1 MTAIRILLFLT
12 PFAFGASILGLGQDI
27 SWDLRNYHYYN
38 PFAFLFDRLGHDVA
52 VAHVA
57 TYYNP
62 LLYIPFYH
70 AVTGLPPRAV
80 GFLLGFLP
88 GLNAWLIYAVTRR
101 AIDPADSAHA
111 RWFCL
116 ALTAGAML
124 GMIHLAEIGTSFG
137 DTVVSLPVL
146 GAVLLLVRFR
156 ERLGGPLGRGVPV
169 ALAAGALAG
178 SACGV
183 KLPFAVYCVG
193 LCVALFALPFPFRR
207 RFTLAFLFGVG
218 VLAGIAATG
227 GFWMLEMWRRF
238 ENPVFPYFNEW
249 FRSPWGAEGSYRD
262 ERFIPRGPAMWLL
275 FPFWFNVE
283 PSRVGEVGF
292 RDLRFPLIYV
302 LLVAAAIGEGLRR
315 MRRAKAAPE
324 GVRPPAGLTGFFIT
338 FFVVSFLLWMKLF
351 SVYRYAVVC
360 EYLAPLTIYFLL
372 ARLLRS
378 PRRLRAAALAAVA
391 FLGITLEPGHWG
403 RRPWTE
409 DYFDITLPPLAAERG
424 AIVLVTGHDPVGY
437 LIPSF
442 PPEARFLR
450 IQGFVTGPS
459 PRLNETDRL
468 MMRAVA
474 EHEGPLLL
482 LYRIYE
488 EWHALH
494 ALEFYGL
501 ELDRDS
507 CQGFVPGIEPQ
518 PEHPFFLCRVC
529 RRATR

>member
-1 MTAIRILLFLT
+1 MTAIRVLLGLT
-12 PFAFGASILGLGQDI
+12 PFAFGASILWLGQDI

-38 PFAFLFDRLGHDVA
+38 PFAFLHDRMGHDVA

-62 LLYIPFYH
+62 LLYLPFYH
-70 AVTGLPPRAV
+70 AVVGLPPKAV

-88 GLNAWLIYAVTRR
+88 GLNAWLIYAITRR
-101 AIDPADSAHA
+101 AVDPGDSARA
-111 RWFCL
+111 RGYCF
-116 ALTAGAML
+116 ALTAAAML

-146 GAVLLLVRFR
+146 AAVFLLVRFR
-156 ERLGGPLGRGVPV
+156 DRLAGPLRGGAPI
-169 ALAAGALAG
+169 ALAAGVLAG

-193 LCVALFALPFPFRR
+193 LCAAILAFRLPWRR
-207 RFTLAFLFGVG
+207 RLALAFLFGLG
-218 VLAGIAATG
+218 VLLGIAATG
-227 GFWMLEMWRRF
+227 GFWMLAMWRRF
-238 ENPVFPYFNEW
+238 RNPVFPYFNEW

-262 ERFIPRGPAMWLL
+262 ERFIPQGPWMWLL

-283 PSRVGEVGF
+283 PTRVGEVGF
-292 RDLRFPLIYV
+292 RDLRFPLLYV
-302 LLVAAAIGEGLRR
+302 LLVVALVGGACRRLRGGNAAA
-315 MRRAKAAPE
+315 ADASAP
-324 GVRPPAGLTGFFIT
+324 ALDGFFIT
-338 FFVVSFLLWMKLF
+338 FLVVSFLLWMKLF
-351 SVYRYAVVC
+351 SVYRYAAVC
-360 EYLAPLTIYFLL
+360 EYLAPLTAHVLL
-372 ARLLRS
+372 GRLIRD
-378 PRRLRAAALAAVA
+378 PRRLRQAALAAAA
-391 FLGITLEPGHWG
+391 FVVLTLDPGHWG
-403 RRPWTE
+403 RRPWTA
-409 DYFDITLPPLAAERG
+409 DYFDIALPPLAAERR

-442 PPEARFLR
+442 PAETRFLR

-459 PRLNETDRL
+459 PRLNETDRR

-474 EHEGPLLL
+474 EHPGPLLL

-501 ELDRDS
+501 TLERDS
-507 CQGFVPGIEPQ
+507 CQRFVPGIEPQ
-518 PEHPFFLCRVC
+518 PEHPFLLCRVS
-529 RRATR
+529 RRATH